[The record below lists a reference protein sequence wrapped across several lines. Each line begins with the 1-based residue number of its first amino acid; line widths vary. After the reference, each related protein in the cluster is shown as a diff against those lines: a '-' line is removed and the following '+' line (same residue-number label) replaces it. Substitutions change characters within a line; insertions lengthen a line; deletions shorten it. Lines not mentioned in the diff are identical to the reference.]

1 MSRKRLIEAIQQT
14 LDSIDSREWTNDA
27 LNEWLY
33 DTIDVEY
40 MDRGEERV
48 IAQVGER
55 FFRYHQHP
63 AVGIDWGTLE
73 EVEPYD
79 EIVTRYK
86 PK

>member
-14 LDSIDSREWTNDA
+14 LDSIDNREWTNDA

-33 DTIDVEY
+33 DSVDAEY
-40 MDRGEERV
+40 LDRGVQRV
-48 IAQVGER
+48 VAQVGER
-55 FFRYHQHP
+55 FFRYCQHP
-63 AVGIDWGTLE
+63 AVGIEWGTLE

-79 EIVTRYK
+79 KIITAYR